1 MEMIISSLIRNVNR
15 ILWVVAFLD
24 DKSPY
29 KPHSVEEFRR
39 VDTLCVMAT
48 ENQVRKVARE
58 CSLIFNALGDPNR
71 QDILIML
78 ETEGPLNVLQITE
91 RLNLARPTISHHLKI
106 LSNAGLLRS
115 TKKSREIYYES
126 EWSDA
131 SKNLKKFMKL
141 LWDC

>member
-1 MEMIISSLIRNVNR
+1 MV
-15 ILWVVAFLD
+15 
-24 DKSPY
+24 
-29 KPHSVEEFRR
+29 
-39 VDTLCVMAT
+39 T
-48 ENQVRKVARE
+48 ENQVRKVARD
-58 CSLIFNALGDPNR
+58 CSLVFNALGDPNR

-106 LSNAGLLRS
+106 LTNAGLLKS
-115 TKKSREIYYES
+115 TKKSREIFYES

>member
-1 MEMIISSLIRNVNR
+1 
-15 ILWVVAFLD
+15 
-24 DKSPY
+24 
-29 KPHSVEEFRR
+29 
-39 VDTLCVMAT
+39 MAT
-48 ENQVRKVARE
+48 ENQVRKIARD
-58 CSLIFNALGDPNR
+58 CSLIFIALGDPNR
-71 QDILIML
+71 QDILIIL

-126 EWSDA
+126 EWAEA